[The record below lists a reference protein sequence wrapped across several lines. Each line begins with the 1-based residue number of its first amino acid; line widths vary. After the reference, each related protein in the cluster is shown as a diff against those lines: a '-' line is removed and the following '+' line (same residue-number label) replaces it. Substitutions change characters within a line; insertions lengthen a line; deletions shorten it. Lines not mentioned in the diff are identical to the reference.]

1 MRDIR
6 RFFSMGTA
14 ALVLGAGLV
23 AGSTGAAQAAPGD
36 CTGGARGFTDIPN
49 SLTGRGVGGA
59 GAVSVDNPLSVA
71 SYGMQAGNVG
81 GREMGWGYV
90 QTSSTSWG
98 SGVRADVWMD
108 VTNDNKQSWI
118 QCGPFNVWSS
128 GTRFTTPAYPTSS
141 SSSRAFRVCA
151 SVNGPSGSS
160 GVQCTSW
167 W

>member
-1 MRDIR
+1 MRNIR
-6 RFFSMGTA
+6 RILSMGTA
-14 ALVLGAGLV
+14 AFVLGAGLV
-23 AGSTGAAQAAPGD
+23 AGSSGIAQAAPGD
-36 CTGGARGFTDIPN
+36 CVRGARGFTDIPN

-59 GAVSVDNPLSVA
+59 GAVSITNPLSVA

-90 QTSSTSWG
+90 HTSSNSWG
-98 SGVRADVWMD
+98 AGVRADVWMD
-108 VTNDNKQSWI
+108 VANNGTVI

-128 GTRFTTPAYPTSS
+128 GTRFTTPAFPTSAAS
-141 SSSRAFRVCA
+141 TRAFRVCA

-160 GVQCTSW
+160 GVSCTSW